1 MAGAAYVVFAVS
13 CGIGTGLIGR
23 MKGSSFLLWFL
34 VGAVLPLFGTIA
46 ALFYRRETYERYVN
60 CPECNMRVPVHQQ
73 VCTRCGRDL
82 DYVFGE
88 PEPANPA
95 SEPGSPGLVG

>member
-34 VGAVLPLFGTIA
+34 LG
-46 ALFYRRETYERYVN
+46 ALFPVLGIVIALLYRVESNELRRQCPN
-60 CPECNMRVPVHQQ
+60 CGRVTKLYDAI
-73 VCTRCGRDL
+73 CTRCGQEL
-82 DYVFGE
+82 DFPDVAIE
-88 PEPANPA
+88 PENLAA
-95 SEPGSPGLVG
+95 ER